1 MAHQGPEPPGSSP
14 VGGPSEGGAAVP
26 EGGRPKETGR
36 RSLRSKVSPPK
47 AGRNLPAAIG
57 VGLALIILVLVGLVI
72 RPEAFVILVALVTVV
87 GVWEVSRALSF
98 RNIHLPLVPV
108 IAGTIA
114 MPFAAF
120 YGGPESLGFALVAS
134 AATVLVWR
142 ALDDR
147 EGAAQSILGAIFTLA
162 WVPFLSSFAVLLLHE
177 QDGALK
183 VTTVLLLVVAN
194 DTFGY
199 LVGVLFGRHP
209 MAPKISPK
217 KSWEGFAGSVAGA
230 AIVGIAGT
238 ILLLDAPWWIGAVL
252 AVCLVSAATMGDLA
266 ESMVKRELG
275 IKDMSNILPGHG
287 GVMDRL
293 DSIVFASPVAFVAMS
308 LLLPGQV

>member
-1 MAHQGPEPPGSSP
+1 MTHQGPEPPGSSP
-14 VGGPSEGGAAVP
+14 VSGPSDDGDPGPA
-26 EGGRPKETGR
+26 GDSSKGTGR
-36 RSLRSKVSPPK
+36 RSLRTKVSPPK

-87 GVWEVSRALSF
+87 GVWEVSRALAF

-108 IAGTIA
+108 IAGSIA

-120 YGGPESLGFALVAS
+120 YGGPESLGFALAAS
-134 AATVLVWR
+134 AVTVLVWR
-142 ALDDR
+142 ALDDS
-147 EGAAQSILGAIFTLA
+147 EGAAESILGGIFTLS
-162 WVPFLSSFAVLLLHE
+162 WIPFLGSFAVLLLHE
-177 QDGALK
+177 EDGSLK

-217 KSWEGFAGSVAGA
+217 KSWEGFAGSVGGA
-230 AIVGIAGT
+230 AVVGIAGT
-238 ILLLDAPWWIGAVL
+238 ILLLDQPWWIGVVL
-252 AVCLVSAATMGDLA
+252 AVSLVSAATMGDLA
-266 ESMVKRELG
+266 ESMIKRELG

-293 DSIVFASPVAFVAMS
+293 DSIVFAAPVAFIVIS
-308 LLLPGQV
+308 LLMPGQV